1 MASEAQKAA
10 LRADTGTDETS
21 LPDDEIDT
29 IYTDSE
35 TLYTA
40 AASIDAHARVV
51 VFRRL
56 MAQAAARTTYKQN
69 QSQENLSDLLKN
81 YHTMVKFW
89 QDELATAEVDAAAL
103 GAVRIGNQKRVP
115 SRYKEFP
122 NA

>member
-35 TLYTA
+35 VLYTA
-40 AASIDAHARVV
+40 STSIDAHARVV

-56 MAQAAARTTYKQN
+56 MAQAATRTSYKQN
-69 QSQENLSDLLKN
+69 QSQENLSDLFKH
-81 YHTMVKFW
+81 YQTMVKFW

-103 GAVRIGNQKRVP
+103 GAVRMGKQKRVP
-115 SRYKEFP
+115 SRIKEWP
-122 NA
+122 DA